1 MITTTAWVLYQDPER
16 RGLFEEEFSFPD
28 LEADEALIEPLYG
41 CWEANM
47 SHAIE
52 HQPVNI
58 VRLRREQRIVLGN
71 AGVVRVLKAGDA
83 VTKVREGDV
92 CMFCSAARM
101 DQHGYISSIHGY
113 DARHTVGLLA
123 KRTKIRGEALVR
135 LPQQTRFSLQQWAGF
150 SLRYMTAWSNW
161 KVAHGAFRLQVSEED
176 MARPHVWGW
185 GGGTTFAELDLA
197 RRMGCNAVMISG
209 TQSNLDEIAEVGID
223 AVDRREFI
231 DLEFDA
237 ERIANDRDYRDA
249 YQRSER
255 TFLRIVREKTQ
266 DEGVSI
272 FVDFI
277 GSPVYRATLRAL
289 GREGVVTTAGW
300 KKGMDLTTNRAS
312 ECIGRHIHVF
322 THAARRGEEVGA
334 MDFAE
339 RTGWMPKVTVQYS
352 WDGIG
357 KLAGDFDAG
366 QVASYFPVFEINP
379 V

>member
-1 MITTTAWVLYQDPER
+1 MITTTAWVLHQDPER

-28 LEADEALIEPLYG
+28 IAEDEALIEPLYG

-47 SHAIE
+47 SHAVE

-58 VRLRREQRIVLGN
+58 VRLRREKRIVLGN
-71 AGVVRVLKAGDA
+71 AGVVRVLKTGGA
-83 VTKVREGDV
+83 VTNVREGDV
-92 CMFCSAARM
+92 CMFCSAARL

-123 KRTKIRGEALVR
+123 KRTKIRGEALVP
-135 LPQQTRFSLQQWAGF
+135 LPRDTRFSLQQWAGF

-161 KVAHGAFRLQVSEED
+161 KVAHGAFRLQVSTED
-176 MARPHVWGW
+176 MERPHVWGW

-197 RRMGCNAVMISG
+197 RRMGCKAVMISG
-209 TQSNLDEIAEVGID
+209 TQRNLDEIAETGMD
-223 AVDRREFI
+223 AVDRREFVN
-231 DLEFDA
+231 LAFDA
-237 ERIANDRDYRDA
+237 DRFTSDADYREA
-249 YQRSER
+249 YQQSER
-255 TFLRIVREKTQ
+255 TFLRIVKEKTEA
-266 DEGVSI
+266 EGVSI

-289 GREGVVTTAGW
+289 GREGVLTTAGW
-300 KKGMDLTTNRAS
+300 KKGMDLTTNRAN

-322 THAARRGEEVGA
+322 THAARRGEDKEA

-339 RTGWMPKVTVQYS
+339 RTGWMPKVTVQYDWS
-352 WDGIG
+352 DIG
-357 KLAGDFDAG
+357 KLAEDFEAER
-366 QVASYFPVFEINP
+366 VCSYFPVFEVNR